1 MAAKVGMNSVQSQE
15 GFAFNST
22 GIIDFLVRRWKP
34 LLFITILAGVLA
46 GAASLLIR
54 DKYKSTVVLFPA
66 TTHSLSKVLMDVQGI
81 SRADLLAFGVEED
94 ADQMIQ
100 ILNSD
105 EIRERI
111 IQKYNLMEHYRIN
124 PKRRFAQTRLREKF
138 ERNISFRRTEYLS
151 VEISVL
157 DEDPQM
163 AARIANDIA
172 ALLDSA
178 KNRMQ
183 QERAAEA
190 LKILEQEYADLQVM
204 VRELEDSLTA
214 VRLLGINDYASQ
226 AEVLNEQYAIAL
238 ARNNYTAAN
247 ALKAKLDVLSRY
259 GGAYVSLME
268 QLEHYHD
275 QLALLKIKLKE
286 LRMDA
291 TRPITHKFIVNKA
304 MPAEK
309 KSYPRRSLIVLAACV
324 GAFLVTLFT
333 LIGIENYQTYKKFKS
348 PQPA

>member
-1 MAAKVGMNSVQSQE
+1 MAAFMNHSSTQE
-15 GFAFNST
+15 FSFNSA
-22 GIIDFLVRRWKP
+22 GIIDFLLRRWKP
-34 LLFITILAGVLA
+34 LALVTVAASILA
-46 GAASLLIR
+46 GAASFLIK
-54 DKYKSTVVLFPA
+54 DKYKSTAIIFPA
-66 TTHSLSKVLMDVQGI
+66 TTHSLSKVLMDVQGL
-81 SRADLLAFGVEED
+81 SRTDLLAFGVEED

-111 IQKYNLMEHYRIN
+111 IRKYNLMEHYRIN
-124 PKRRFAQTRLREKF
+124 PNKRFAQTKLREKF

-151 VEISVL
+151 VEISVM

-163 AARIANDIA
+163 AANIANDIA
-172 ALLDSA
+172 ALLDSV

-190 LKILEQEYADLQVM
+190 LHILEQEYADLQEM

-214 VRLLGINDYASQ
+214 VRRLGINDYTSQ
-226 AEVLNEQYAIAL
+226 AEVTNEQYAIAL
-238 ARNNYTAAN
+238 AKNNFSAAA
-247 ALKAKLDVLSRY
+247 ALKEKLDILSRY
-259 GGAYVSLME
+259 GGIYISLTE

-275 QLALLKIKLKE
+275 QLALLKIRMKE
-286 LRMDA
+286 IRMDA
-291 TRPITHKFIVNKA
+291 TKAITHKFTVNKA

-309 KSYPRRSLIVLAACV
+309 KNYPRRSLIVLAAAA

-333 LIGIENYQTYKKFKS
+333 LIGVENYKAFKKVQEAAQK
-348 PQPA
+348 A

>member
-1 MAAKVGMNSVQSQE
+1 MNTPSQQA
-15 GFAFNST
+15 FSFNSA
-22 GIIDFLVRRWKP
+22 GIIDFLLRRWKP
-34 LLFITILAGVLA
+34 LVLVT
-46 GAASLLIR
+46 AASALLAAAGSFLIR
-54 DKYKSTVVLFPA
+54 DKYKSTVVIFPA
-66 TTHSLSKVLMDVQGI
+66 TTHSLSKVLMDVQGV

-111 IQKYNLMEHYRIN
+111 IRKYNLMEHYRIN
-124 PKRRFAQTRLREKF
+124 PNRRFAQTRLREKF

-157 DEDPQM
+157 DEDPHM
-163 AARIANDIA
+163 AANIANDIA
-172 ALLDSA
+172 ALLDST

-190 LKILEQEYADLQVM
+190 LRILEQEYADLEEM

-214 VRLLGINDYASQ
+214 VRLLGINDYTSQ
-226 AEVLNEQYAIAL
+226 AEVINEQYAIAL
-238 ARNNYTAAN
+238 AKNNYAAAA
-247 ALKAKLDVLSRY
+247 ALKEKLDILSRY
-259 GGAYVSLME
+259 GGTYISLTE

-275 QLALLKIKLKE
+275 QLALLKIRMKE
-286 LRMDA
+286 IRMDA
-291 TRPITHKFIVNKA
+291 TRPITHKFVVNKA

-309 KSYPRRSLIVLAACV
+309 KSYPRRSLIVLAAAA
-324 GAFLVTLFT
+324 GAFLVTLFA
-333 LIGIENYQTYKKFKS
+333 LIGMENYKAFKAS
-348 PQPA
+348 HNMQPGP